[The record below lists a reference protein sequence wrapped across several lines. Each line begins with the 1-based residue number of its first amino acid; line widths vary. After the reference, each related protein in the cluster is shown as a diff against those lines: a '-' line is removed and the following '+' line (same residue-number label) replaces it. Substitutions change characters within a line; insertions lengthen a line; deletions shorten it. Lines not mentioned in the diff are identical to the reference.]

1 MDEEFG
7 ISSLVDKEMK
17 VTAPKYTS
25 RDLKGLKVAHD
36 QAKFQEGVTTILT
49 LADKGESTEGYYNVL
64 QRYDMYSCL
73 SFDVLTIW
81 TMPRK
86 SGIKL
91 EFWVMGGTI

>member
-25 RDLKGLKVAHD
+25 RDLRGLKVAHD

-49 LADKGESTEGYYNVL
+49 LADKGESTEGCYNVL
-64 QRYDMYSCL
+64 QSHNMYSCL
-73 SFDVLTIW
+73 SFDVL